1 MWPTVLALQKKKRV
15 SQDVSPVSLQMLRR
29 RLVVV
34 ILTKLRPLPSSFSE
48 HEREPLHSLALQD
61 DPEVHQ

>member
-1 MWPTVLALQKKKRV
+1 MWPTVLALQKKRV
-15 SQDVSPVSLQMLRR
+15 PQDVPPVSLQMLRR

-34 ILTKLRPLPSSFSE
+34 ILTKLRPLPSSSSE
-48 HEREPLHSLALQD
+48 HEHEPLRSLALQD